1 MDPRTREAFAQWT
14 LAQPAVSAF
23 VHAVVIDRAER
34 DDVLQDVAIAVL
46 ESFPSYDP
54 ARPFVPWAIGIARHA
69 VADSLR
75 RRLRAPMR
83 LGDAAADALAAAVA
97 EVSDH
102 ERRRLAHLA
111 DCVRELDGRAREV
124 CDLRYRLDLSP
135 TRIGELLGIQP
146 NTAAKAL
153 QRVREQLRDCIER
166 RMRAEARA

>member
-83 LGDAAADALAAAVA
+83 LGDAATDALAA
-97 EVSDH
+97 
-102 ERRRLAHLA
+102 RRNPLP
-111 DCVRELDGRAREV
+111 VRPAAGEPGRRHA
-124 CDLRYRLDLSP
+124 
-135 TRIGELLGIQP
+135 
-146 NTAAKAL
+146 
-153 QRVREQLRDCIER
+153 QRS
-166 RMRAEARA
+166 

>member
-1 MDPRTREAFAQWT
+1 MDPRTREAFARWT

-34 DDVLQDVAIAVL
+34 DEVLQDVAIAVL

-75 RRLRAPMR
+75 RRL
-83 LGDAAADALAAAVA
+83 
-97 EVSDH
+97 
-102 ERRRLAHLA
+102 AHLA

-124 CDLRYRLDLSP
+124 CDLRYRLDFSA

-153 QRVREQLRDCIER
+153 QRVRE
-166 RMRAEARA
+166 